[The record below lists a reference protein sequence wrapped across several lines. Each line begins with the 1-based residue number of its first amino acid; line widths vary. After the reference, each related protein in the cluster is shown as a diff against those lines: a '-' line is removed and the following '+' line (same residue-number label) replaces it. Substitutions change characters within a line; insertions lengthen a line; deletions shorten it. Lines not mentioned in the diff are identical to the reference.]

1 MVEVRIVKFIFAPP
15 LYPAPHPTLGG
26 WLRGSDLKIH
36 PESILL
42 KTPYLIPNTMGEVK
56 IGKFIFAPP
65 LCHAPSRYGRVRSS
79 KLIQIWNLHYY
90 KPHI

>member
-65 LCHAPSRYGRVRSS
+65 LCHALPPPVYVGGGVVWV
-79 KLIQIWNLHYY
+79 KY
-90 KPHI
+90 